1 MALPACLPA
10 ACLPACLPGRYSS
23 TTAYPCTLALLL
35 GQPSC
40 CAASALPIPGARAHP
55 DQKGEEGKDIKGGE
69 MCLSCLQIEF
79 ADVILLNKIDL
90 VGQEGESQS
99 RHSFQSQDLA

>member
-1 MALPACLPA
+1 
-10 ACLPACLPGRYSS
+10 
-23 TTAYPCTLALLL
+23 
-35 GQPSC
+35 
-40 CAASALPIPGARAHP
+40 
-55 DQKGEEGKDIKGGE
+55 